1 MNTPSKRESLSA
13 ECEATRAERE
23 QRSVIRTRSSL
34 ITQHSALINR
44 RSAFTLVELMMSLII
59 IGMLT
64 TLLGV
69 AVSFAINAA
78 KNTAIKADLAN
89 LDQAL
94 QSYKNN
100 YGSEY
105 PSCMAIPAVAASATT
120 TPSRYDLF
128 NRSLRKRFQRFTSGY
143 NSNWSGNASDVNN
156 WLTANWYARNLAS
169 PNDPTK
175 AIALN
180 LDNLDAAES
189 LVFWLAGPPMPVDKT
204 VSPPQFLGTG
214 VLWGFCA
221 NPTAPFT
228 IKGSRLPFLYEFD
241 ETRLTDV
248 DGDGWPEYTPKATT
262 NKTTGVPPF
271 VYFEPNSTVY
281 KAFPF
286 GYFLASYPGTFGTQG
301 GAGAPFGSPQ
311 SAAANGF
318 PSPALQSS
326 TTTSMIHEWG
336 FALPYITSYQQP
348 TSNLQFP
355 ANVSFWNAKKF
366 QLITGGLDCEYGG
379 SQYED
384 QGAGRIYAPDVAQTS
399 AQMNQPYQMMP
410 QSITKGDN
418 DNLTNFID
426 SKVEDYVP
434 Q

>member
-1 MNTPSKRESLSA
+1 VNSSQQNNAGLLNPSPSQG
-13 ECEATRAERE
+13 EARVRV
-23 QRSVIRTRSSL
+23 RGF
-34 ITQHSALINR
+34 HP

-69 AVSFAINAA
+69 AVSYAINAA

-105 PSCMAIPAVAASATT
+105 PTCMAIPAVAGNATPP

-128 NRSLRKRFQRFTSGY
+128 NRSLRKRFPRCTLDYFAVQT
-143 NSNWSGNASDVNN
+143 A
-156 WLTANWYARNLAS
+156 LTQGTGKWQTISIGSQQTVTL
-169 PNDPTK
+169 DP
-175 AIALN
+175 
-180 LDNLDAAES
+180 DNIDAAES
-189 LVFWLAGPPMPVDKT
+189 LVFWLAGPPRPTSQPSVT
-204 VSPPQFLGTG
+204 T

-221 NPTAPFT
+221 NPATPFAQA
-228 IKGSRLPFLYEFD
+228 GSRVAFLYEFD

-248 DGDGWPEYTPKATT
+248 DGDGWPEYTPRATT
-262 NKTTGVPPF
+262 NKSTGVPPF
-271 VYFEPNSTVY
+271 VYFEPNSFVF
-281 KAFPF
+281 KAPF
-286 GYFLASYPGTFGTQG
+286 SGYFFASYPSTFVTQG
-301 GAGAPFGSPQ
+301 GAGVPYGSLH
-311 SAAANGF
+311 SAAVNGF
-318 PSPALQSS
+318 SSAALQSNQ
-326 TTTSMIHEWG
+326 TTTMVQEWG
-336 FALPYITSYQQP
+336 FALPYITGYQQP
-348 TSNLQFP
+348 NSNLQFP
-355 ANVSFWNAKKF
+355 SNVTFWNAKKF

-379 SQYED
+379 SQYEE

-399 AQMNQPYQMMP
+399 AQMAAPYQLMP